1 MLKVNQRL
9 DVIINTGRSTERHS
23 SRVEEIGKDYCVI
36 AMPMAKSVPIILLQ
50 GSQFNGRVVVDGMVW
65 QFTSEFLDKRIH
77 PIPVWV
83 ISKPYDI
90 KKIQLRAFVRIDTV
104 LPVELQVITDENSQ
118 PLLAASTSDISGGGL
133 RAVSKHQLH
142 VGTNLKFSLDLPG
155 MGNVQGSG
163 VLVRE
168 EPLQDKVLFASGIKF
183 TEIAEKD
190 RDKIIKYIFKKQLER
205 RQKGV

>member
-9 DVIINTGRSTERHS
+9 DVIITTGRSVERHP
-23 SRVEEIGKDYCVI
+23 SRVEEIGKDYCLI

-50 GSQFNGRVVVDGMVW
+50 GTRFNGRVVVDGMVW

-83 ISKPYDI
+83 ISRPFDI

-104 LPVELQVITDENSQ
+104 LPVELQVLSEDGSQ
-118 PLLAASTSDISGGGL
+118 PVFAASTSDISGGGL
-133 RAVSKHQLH
+133 RAVSKQQLQ
-142 VGTNLKFSLDLPG
+142 VGTNLKVSLDLPG
-155 MGNVQGSG
+155 TGVVQGAG
-163 VLVRE
+163 VIVRE
-168 EPLQDKVLFASGIKF
+168 ELLPDRVLYAAGIKF
-183 TEIAEKD
+183 TELAEKD
-190 RDKIIKYIFKKQLER
+190 RDKIIKYIFRKQLER